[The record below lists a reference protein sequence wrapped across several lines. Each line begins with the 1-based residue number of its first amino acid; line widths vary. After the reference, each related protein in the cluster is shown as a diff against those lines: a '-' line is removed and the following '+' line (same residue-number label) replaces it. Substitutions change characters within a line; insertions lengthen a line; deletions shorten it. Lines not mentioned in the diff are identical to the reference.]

1 MSQVPLHIATEFPAR
16 SLDEWRRLVD
26 KDLKGKPFTSL
37 QSPLEGGLT
46 LQPLYAS
53 QDAAPPP
60 PGVAPYVRGTQ
71 ALGHTEGGWLV
82 CQEYAEPDIAVAAE
96 AIRNDLERGTLAVWL
111 CLGPTRGIPVKDEA
125 TMEQLLASV
134 LLARTP
140 VHLESEAAPV
150 STASLLLG
158 VATKAGVSRKALSG
172 SLGIDPLGILARTGA
187 LPGGVD
193 AMFTEAA
200 PLVTSLSGSAPELR
214 ALLIS
219 TRAYSDAG
227 ATSVH
232 ELAWAIATGVEYLR
246 GMERAGVPPE
256 VAARSVQFA
265 LSVGGQFFPEIA
277 KLRAARLL
285 WAKVVAAS
293 GGSPE
298 AQAMRLHART
308 ASATKTQRDPWV
320 NILRGTAESFAA
332 VVAGADSVSTSP
344 FDEPLGAPD
353 EGARRLARNTQLILR
368 DESSLNRVA
377 DPAGGSYYLEQ
388 LTTEIARA
396 AWTELQRIEG
406 LGGMEKALTQGDI
419 ARVLTETRAARDK
432 AVRTRKQPI
441 VGVSEF
447 PFLGETPVKREARQA
462 FGAEE
467 SGRVPGIKES
477 AEVSRSVG
485 LKPSRISEPFELL
498 RDASDRT
505 LAAKGQR
512 PTAFLASLGAV
523 AEHTTRSM
531 WVVNALA
538 AGGIESREK
547 HGFADPAAAVAAF
560 AESGASLAVISGPDA
575 MYPEWV
581 PVLTSQL
588 KAQGARV
595 VAVAGRPGDNEA
607 AFRAAGVDLFIYA
620 GADLF
625 SLLSSLHAQ
634 LGVA

>member
-16 SLDEWRRLVD
+16 SLEEWRRLVD

-37 QSPLEGGLT
+37 QSPLDGGLT

-60 PGVAPYVRGTQ
+60 PGVAPYVRGTH

-82 CQEYAEPDIAVAAE
+82 CQEYAEPDLAVAAE

-111 CLGPTRGIPVKDEA
+111 CLGPARGIPVKDEA
-125 TMEQLLASV
+125 TMERLLSSV
-134 LLARTP
+134 LLDRTP
-140 VHLESEAAPV
+140 VHLESESAPV
-150 STASLLLG
+150 SMASLLLG
-158 VATKAGVSRKALSG
+158 VATKAGVSHKALSG

-193 AMFTEAA
+193 GTFTEAA
-200 PLVTSLSGSAPELR
+200 PLVISLSGRAPELR
-214 ALLIS
+214 ALLVS

-246 GMERAGVPPE
+246 GMERAGVSPE

-332 VVAGADSVSTSP
+332 IVAGADSVSTSP

-406 LGGMEKALTQGDI
+406 LGGMEKALVQGDI

-447 PFLGETPVKREARQA
+447 PFLGETPVKREARKA
-462 FGAEE
+462 
-467 SGRVPGIKES
+467 SGVEAS
-477 AEVSRSVG
+477 AEAGKSVA

-512 PTAFLASLGAV
+512 PAAFLASLGAV

-560 AESGASLAVISGPDA
+560 VESGAALAVISGPDA

-581 PVLTSQL
+581 PALTSQL
-588 KAQGARV
+588 KARGARV

-625 SLLSSLHAQ
+625 SLLSSLQTQ

>member
-16 SLDEWRRLVD
+16 SLEEWRRLVD

-37 QSPLEGGLT
+37 QSPLDGGLT

-53 QDAAPPP
+53 QDAAPPPP

-82 CQEYAEPDIAVAAE
+82 CQEYAEPDIAIAAE

-125 TMEQLLASV
+125 TMERLLSSV

-140 VHLESEAAPV
+140 VHMESESAPV
-150 STASLLLG
+150 SMASLLLG
-158 VATKAGVSRKALSG
+158 VATKAGVSHQALSG

-193 AMFTEAA
+193 GTFTEAA
-200 PLVTSLSGSAPELR
+200 PLVTSLRESAPELR
-214 ALLIS
+214 ALLVS

-246 GMERAGVPPE
+246 GMERAGVSPD

-332 VVAGADSVSTSP
+332 VVAGADSISTSP
-344 FDEPLGAPD
+344 FDEPLGPPD

-406 LGGMEKALTQGDI
+406 LGGMEKALAQGDI

-447 PFLGETPVKREARQA
+447 PFLGETPVKREARKAPGTQA
-462 FGAEE
+462 
-467 SGRVPGIKES
+467 S
-477 AEVSRSVG
+477 AEASKSVG
-485 LKPSRISEPFELL
+485 LKPSRLSEPFELL

-512 PTAFLASLGAV
+512 PAAFLASLGAV

-560 AESGASLAVISGPDA
+560 VESGTSLAVISGPDA

-581 PVLTSQL
+581 PALTRQL
-588 KAQGARV
+588 KAKGARV

>member
-16 SLDEWRRLVD
+16 SLEEWRRLVD

-37 QSPLEGGLT
+37 QSPLDGGLT

-53 QDAAPPP
+53 QDTPPPPP
-60 PGVAPYVRGTQ
+60 PGVAPYVRGTN

-82 CQEYAEPDIAVAAE
+82 CQEYAEPDIAIAAE

-111 CLGPTRGIPVKDEA
+111 CLGPTRGIPVKDEG
-125 TMEQLLASV
+125 TMERLLSSV

-140 VHLESEAAPV
+140 VHLESESAPV
-150 STASLLLG
+150 SMASLLLG
-158 VATKAGVSRKALSG
+158 VATKAGVSHQALSG

-187 LPGGVD
+187 MPGGVD
-193 AMFTEAA
+193 GTFTEAA
-200 PLVTSLSGSAPELR
+200 PLVTSLRESAPELR
-214 ALLIS
+214 ALLVS

-246 GMERAGVPPE
+246 GMERAGVSPE

-332 VVAGADSVSTSP
+332 VVAGADSISTSP
-344 FDEPLGAPD
+344 FDEPLGPPD

-406 LGGMEKALTQGDI
+406 LGGMEKALAQGDI

-432 AVRTRKQPI
+432 AVRTRKHPI

-447 PFLGETPVKREARQA
+447 PFLGETPVKREARKA
-462 FGAEE
+462 
-467 SGRVPGIKES
+467 PGTKES
-477 AEVSRSVG
+477 AEASKSVG
-485 LKPSRISEPFELL
+485 LKPSRLSEPFELL

-512 PTAFLASLGAV
+512 PAAFLASLGAV

-560 AESGASLAVISGPDA
+560 EESGASLAVISGPDA

-581 PVLTSQL
+581 PALTGQL
-588 KAQGARV
+588 KAKGARV
-595 VAVAGRPGDNEA
+595 VAVAGRPGDHEA